1 MFVNKDFF
9 VGINDCDL
17 NLDITNYSLLK
28 YLEEIAGIHSSIVGY
43 GLYNDKDTKRTWIAL
58 GWKVNIIR
66 RPKYLETMNIKTWVR
81 DESKLYSFR
90 DFEIKDEKDNLII
103 KATSKWVMVDIDSRN
118 ILRLNSEIINSY
130 KPENISIFDR
140 KEDFKFLEPENKKEI
155 YKYAV
160 DDSFIDYNKHV
171 HNLDY
176 IKLANKAYPDSEKYN
191 NFEIMY
197 KKEIKLNDSIKLYLS
212 ELDNMKIIVIKSLD
226 DKILHSII
234 KFYNN

>member
-118 ILRLNSEIINSY
+118 ILRLNY
-130 KPENISIFDR
+130 
-140 KEDFKFLEPENKKEI
+140 
-155 YKYAV
+155 
-160 DDSFIDYNKHV
+160 
-171 HNLDY
+171 
-176 IKLANKAYPDSEKYN
+176 
-191 NFEIMY
+191 
-197 KKEIKLNDSIKLYLS
+197 
-212 ELDNMKIIVIKSLD
+212 
-226 DKILHSII
+226 
-234 KFYNN
+234 